1 MARGSDAA
9 RAEASVTGDGRH
21 DAPLPRFPWLGLT
34 LVWLGLCA
42 LLMVRFWP
50 DVAAAHYSDVDD
62 LMRLMQVRDLL
73 HGQSWFDMTQ
83 HRIDP
88 PFGLPMHWSRLVDLP
103 ILAVIAPLA
112 PLIGEARAEQ
122 VAVAIVPLITLGTA
136 MIGLLAMVRRLLGP
150 DPLLVLLAPFM
161 LVTAPAVL
169 MQMFPTRIDHHGWQI
184 AMATLAVAAL
194 LDRRPLRSGL
204 LAGAATAVLLSISL
218 EGLPFAVATAGILA
232 LLWAANRE
240 SSVRL
245 SAFMAALAV
254 VEAICFVATAPTLRW
269 TTPLCDAVK
278 PAHVVAI
285 IVSAAAIA
293 IAVRATATRTLPWR
307 LAALAICGAVGA
319 AAFGSLAPDCI
330 GSPFGTMDPLVHR
343 FWYVNVVEGMPFYD
357 QSFAGAASMLAFPIV
372 GLAGAAIGWRR
383 AGDAEMRRR
392 WLLVL
397 LIAAASF
404 VVGAMVRRA
413 AGFSHVVAIP
423 GALVFVQLLRPRIEA
438 IGARLPRVLATA
450 TMILVLS
457 PLMPVWAAAS
467 IIPDTDSTELTPEA
481 GCGVE
486 CGIDAIGR
494 LPTATIF
501 TEIDIGPRVIAAT
514 HHSVNVGP
522 YHRLERPLHRE
533 IAAFIG
539 SPVVARKAICDGR
552 FAYLLIAPYSGE
564 TRIYRRAGPGGF
576 LARLVRGEAPHWLT
590 PMPLPTGQLRL
601 YRIVHGPACHG

>member
-9 RAEASVTGDGRH
+9 RAEAAVTGDGRH
-21 DAPLPRFPWLGLT
+21 DAALPRFPWLGLT
-34 LVWLGLCA
+34 LVWLGLCV

-73 HGQSWFDMTQ
+73 HGQNWFDMTQ

-112 PLIGEARAEQ
+112 PLVGEARAEQ
-122 VAVAIVPLITLGTA
+122 VAVAIVPLVTLGVT
-136 MIGLLAMVRRLLGP
+136 MIGLMAAVRRLLGP

-184 AMATLAVAAL
+184 AMATLAFAAL

-245 SAFMAALAV
+245 SAFMATLAV
-254 VEAICFVATAPTLRW
+254 VEAICFAATAPTLRW
-269 TTPLCDAVK
+269 TTPLCDVVK

-293 IAVRATATRTLPWR
+293 VAVRATANRTLPWR
-307 LAALAICGAVGA
+307 IAALGICGAVGA
-319 AAFGSLAPDCI
+319 LAFGSLAPDCI
-330 GSPFGTMDPLVHR
+330 GSPFGAMDPLVRR

-357 QSFAGAASMLAFPIV
+357 QSFAGAVSMLAFPIV
-372 GLAGAAIGWRR
+372 GLAGMVIGWRR
-383 AGDAEMRRR
+383 AGDAETRRR

-423 GALVFVQLLRPRIEA
+423 GALVFVQLLRPRIEGIKA
-438 IGARLPRVLATA
+438 QLPRVLAMA
-450 TMILVLS
+450 VMVFGLS
-457 PLMPVWAAAS
+457 PLMPVWAASS
-467 IIPDTDSTELTPEA
+467 IVPDTDAVELTPES
-481 GCGVE
+481 GCGAD
-486 CGIDAIGR
+486 CGIAAIGR
-494 LPTATIF
+494 LPPATIF
-501 TEIDIGPRVIAAT
+501 AEVDIGPRVIAAT
-514 HHSVNVGP
+514 HHSVYVGG
-522 YHRLERPLHRE
+522 YHRLERPLHRA
-533 IAAFIG
+533 ISAFIG
-539 SPVVARKAICDGR
+539 SPEAARTIICDPR
-552 FAYLLIAPYSGE
+552 FSYVLITPHSGE
-564 TRIYRRAGPGGF
+564 TSLYVKAAPRGF
-576 LARLVRGEAPHWLT
+576 LARLLAGQAPDWLQQVA
-590 PMPLPTGQLRL
+590 LPTNELRL
-601 YRIVHGPACHG
+601 YRIERGPACPA